1 MSFPAGLAYLK
12 EGSMKQVFIVEDE
25 KDLVELLTYNLEK
38 DGYRVL
44 SEMDGEAALKKI
56 PEKMPDLVL
65 LDLMLPKTDGL
76 TVCKTLKSN
85 PKTSH
90 IPVVMLTAKG
100 EESDKIVGL
109 ELGADDYITKPFS
122 VKELLARVRAVLR
135 RFSKSQEGEPIQK
148 FKDLTFNRAK
158 HEVILKNQK
167 LDLTAKEFELLD
179 YFLTHSSRV
188 LSRDVL
194 LNNVWGYDY
203 FGTTRT
209 VDVHVRR
216 LREKLGAYD
225 KHIQT
230 VKGYGYLFKE
240 EI

>member
-1 MSFPAGLAYLK
+1 VQQIF
-12 EGSMKQVFIVEDE
+12 VVEDE
-25 KDLVELLTYNLEK
+25 KDLVDLLTYNLEK

-44 SEMDGEAALKKI
+44 SDTDGAAALKRI

-109 ELGADDYITKPFS
+109 ELGADDYVTKPFS

-135 RFSKSQEGEPIQK
+135 RFQKATEGEPVQK
-148 FKDLTFNRAK
+148 FKELTLDRKK
-158 HEVILKNQK
+158 HEVTLKKQV
-167 LDLTAKEFELLD
+167 LELTAKEFELLD
-179 YFLTHSSRV
+179 YFLTHPDRV

-216 LREKLGAYD
+216 LREKLGPYE
-225 KHIQT
+225 KHVQT
-230 VKGYGYLFKE
+230 VKGYGYQFKANG
-240 EI
+240 

>member
-1 MSFPAGLAYLK
+1 MQQIF
-12 EGSMKQVFIVEDE
+12 VVEDE

-38 DGYRVL
+38 EGYRVL

-56 PEKMPDLVL
+56 PLKMPDLVL
-65 LDLMLPKTDGL
+65 LDLMLPKVDGL
-76 TVCKTLKSN
+76 TVCKTLKNN

-100 EESDKIVGL
+100 EESDKVVGL
-109 ELGADDYITKPFS
+109 ELGADDYVTKPFS

-135 RFSKSQEGEPIQK
+135 RFQKAQEEEPVQK
-148 FKDLTFNRAK
+148 FKELILDRKK
-158 HEVILKNQK
+158 HQVTLKK
-167 LDLTAKEFELLD
+167 ESLEMTAKEFELLD
-179 YFLTHSSRV
+179 YFLTHPERV
-188 LSRDVL
+188 LSRDIL

-216 LREKLGAYD
+216 LREKLDTYGKY
-225 KHIQT
+225 IQT
-230 VKGYGYLFKE
+230 VKGYGYLFKSGK
-240 EI
+240 

>member
-1 MSFPAGLAYLK
+1 M
-12 EGSMKQVFIVEDE
+12 EDE
-25 KDLVELLTYNLEK
+25 KDLVELLKYNLEK

-44 SEMDGEAALKKI
+44 FEMDGEAALKKI

-85 PKTSH
+85 LKTAH

-109 ELGADDYITKPFS
+109 ELGADDYVTKPFS
-122 VKELLARVRAVLR
+122 VKELLARIRAVLR
-135 RFSKSQEGEPIQK
+135 RFHKAQEGKAVQK
-148 FKDLTFNRAK
+148 FKDLTLDRTK
-158 HEVILKNQK
+158 HEVVLKGK
-167 LDLTAKEFELLD
+167 KIGLTAKEFELLD
-179 YFLTHSSRV
+179 YFLTHSGGV

-194 LNNVWGYDY
+194 LNSVWGYDY

-216 LREKLGAYD
+216 LREKLGKYE

-230 VKGYGYLFKE
+230 VKGYGYMFKE
-240 EI
+240 ET

>member
-1 MSFPAGLAYLK
+1 LK
-12 EGSMKQVFIVEDE
+12 QIFVVEDE

-56 PEKMPDLVL
+56 PEKLPDLVL
-65 LDLMLPKTDGL
+65 LDLMLPKVDGL

-85 PKTSH
+85 PKTAH

-135 RFSKSQEGEPIQK
+135 RFSKAQESEPIQK
-148 FKDLTFNRAK
+148 FKELSLNRQK
-158 HEVILKNQK
+158 HDVTLKK
-167 LDLTAKEFELLD
+167 ETLDLTAKEFELLD
-179 YFLTHSSRV
+179 YFLTHGEKV

-216 LREKLGAYD
+216 LREKLGTYG
-225 KHIQT
+225 KYIQT
-230 VKGYGYLFKE
+230 VKGYGYLFKDA
-240 EI
+240 

>member
-1 MSFPAGLAYLK
+1 MDF
-12 EGSMKQVFIVEDE
+12 MKQIFVVEDE

-76 TVCKTLKSN
+76 TVCKTLKAN
-85 PKTSH
+85 PKTAH

-109 ELGADDYITKPFS
+109 ELGADDYVTKPFS

-135 RFSKSQEGEPIQK
+135 RFSKAQEGETVQK
-148 FKDLTFNRAK
+148 FKDLTLDRTK
-158 HEVILKNQK
+158 HEVTLKGK
-167 LDLTAKEFELLD
+167 KMGLTAKEFELLD
-179 YFLTHSSRV
+179 YFLTHAGRV

-216 LREKLGAYD
+216 LREKLGAYE

-230 VKGYGYLFKE
+230 VKGYGYLFKDE
-240 EI
+240 A

>member
-1 MSFPAGLAYLK
+1 
-12 EGSMKQVFIVEDE
+12 MKQIFVVEDE
-25 KDLVELLTYNLEK
+25 KDIVELLTYNLEK

-44 SEMDGEAALKKI
+44 SEMDGSVALKKI

-76 TVCKTLKSN
+76 TVCKTLKAD
-85 PKTSH
+85 PKTAH
-90 IPVVMLTAKG
+90 IPVIILTAKG

-109 ELGADDYITKPFS
+109 ELGADDYVTKPFS
-122 VKELLARVRAVLR
+122 IKELLARVRAVLR
-135 RFSKSQEGEPIQK
+135 RFAKAGEGEPVLK
-148 FKDLTFNRAK
+148 FKAMTLDRKK
-158 HEVILKNQK
+158 HEVSLGKKK
-167 LDLTAKEFELLD
+167 LVLTAKEFELLD
-179 YFLTHSSRV
+179 HFLTHPGRV

-194 LNNVWGYDY
+194 LNSVWGYDY

-216 LREKLGAYD
+216 LREKLGSYE
-225 KHIQT
+225 KHVQT

-240 EI
+240 DA

>member
-1 MSFPAGLAYLK
+1 MQQIF
-12 EGSMKQVFIVEDE
+12 VVEDE

-38 DGYRVL
+38 EGYRVL

-56 PEKMPDLVL
+56 PLKMPDLVL
-65 LDLMLPKTDGL
+65 LDLMLPKVDGL
-76 TVCKTLKSN
+76 TVCKTLKNN

-100 EESDKIVGL
+100 EESDKVVGL
-109 ELGADDYITKPFS
+109 ELGADDYVTKPFS

-135 RFSKSQEGEPIQK
+135 RFQKAQEEEPVQK
-148 FKDLTFNRAK
+148 FKDLTLDRKK
-158 HEVILKNQK
+158 HEVTLKK
-167 LDLTAKEFELLD
+167 VSLEMTAKEFELLD
-179 YFLTHSSRV
+179 YFLTHPERV
-188 LSRDVL
+188 LSRDIL

-216 LREKLGAYD
+216 LREKLDTYGKY
-225 KHIQT
+225 IQT
-230 VKGYGYLFKE
+230 VKGYGYLFKSGK
-240 EI
+240 